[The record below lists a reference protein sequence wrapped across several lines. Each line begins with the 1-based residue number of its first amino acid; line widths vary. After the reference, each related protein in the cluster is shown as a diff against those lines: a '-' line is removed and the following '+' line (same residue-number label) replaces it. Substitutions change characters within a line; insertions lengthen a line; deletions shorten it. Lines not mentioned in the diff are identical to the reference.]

1 MENVNFVQKNDFKG
15 IDKFYAKLVGDRGKV
30 INFSIENDIL
40 TLKTASGHTFSS
52 PITELEVKHWS
63 QNGYNHFLL
72 KNSKEEFKI
81 SEFSLCF
88 SKEDRLRIQEI
99 LLNYLPNSKSNK
111 VLINFERIV
120 WWIIFPL
127 LMILIYTFA

>member
-15 IDKFYAKLVGDRGKV
+15 IDKFYAKLGGDRAKV

-63 QNGYNHFLL
+63 QNGYNQFLL
-72 KNSKEEFKI
+72 KNSKEEFQI
-81 SEFSLCF
+81 SEFRLCF

-99 LLNYLPNSKSNK
+99 LLNLPNSKSNK

>member
-52 PITELEVKHWS
+52 PITELEVKHYS
-63 QNGYNHFLL
+63 NSGYNNFHL
-72 KNSKEEFKI
+72 KNSKEDFLIK
-81 SEFSLCF
+81 EFSLCF
-88 SKEDRLRIQEI
+88 SEEDRLRIQEI
-99 LLNYLPNSKSNK
+99 LLNLPNSKSNK
-111 VLINFERIV
+111 ALIYWNRIV